1 MFKNLSLFGTPKK
14 VKKKKKQSADVQQST
29 LLAQDVSAPTSNID
43 FLSRASISRVEDFCP
58 INKLD
63 ACTIVRR
70 LEDDLR
76 HIQELTKVG
85 FWKYNMTTKD
95 LEWSDQTY
103 EIFERNKNFPLTYN
117 TFLGYV
123 HPEDRDYVKTAFAN
137 AVESGNKYDITHRI
151 VIDSKV
157 KWVRERAHVTQQ
169 DGVQQDFV
177 IGTVQDITEKKMS
190 EETYRRMSLIF
201 TESEE
206 AFMVADS
213 SGDMLEI
220 NDSFT
225 RITGYS
231 QDEIRGKNPRILKSG
246 IHNEDFYKDMWH
258 KVHVDGSWSGEVWN
272 KKKSGEIYPEHLKI
286 YAIRD
291 GDGKIQNYI
300 AMFSDITES
309 KKHVDQMQH
318 MAYHD
323 TLTGLPNRA
332 KLNKCIEHALVEASR
347 NKTQCVIA
355 YLDLDGF
362 KQVNDRLGHAAGD
375 ILLKEAAR
383 RLNKSIRNHDVCAR
397 FGGDEFVVLLTN
409 VNDSKESETALAR
422 ISNTLNKPYMI
433 DDQEVKV
440 TASMGVTVYPDDASD
455 SEILIRHAD
464 SAMYKAKQNGKNQIF
479 TFDPDQEQSKMSRNK
494 IKEQLVDALTI
505 NSLEL
510 YWQPYFDLVSDNIIG
525 AEVLLRWNR
534 NDEIISPVGFIPAI
548 EHDEL
553 SIAIGDYVLTH
564 AFRQIEALNARGL
577 DVNINISI
585 NLFQRQLL
593 QPDFEFKILK
603 LLDVFP
609 AVRPNQITFEIL
621 ETVAI
626 EDFELINMIISNLSA
641 RGIKFAID
649 DFGTGYSSLTYF
661 SKIQAHTIKIDRSF
675 ISQIEDEGTDHAII
689 ESIIGLSKTFNKTLI
704 AEGIETEEQR
714 KMLLDMGCSIG
725 QGYLFSKAV
734 QFAEFENMLLRQ
746 FAINK

>member
-1 MFKNLSLFGTPKK
+1 
-14 VKKKKKQSADVQQST
+14 
-29 LLAQDVSAPTSNID
+29 
-43 FLSRASISRVEDFCP
+43 
-58 INKLD
+58 
-63 ACTIVRR
+63 
-70 LEDDLR
+70 
-76 HIQELTKVG
+76 
-85 FWKYNMTTKD
+85 
-95 LEWSDQTY
+95 
-103 EIFERNKNFPLTYN
+103 
-117 TFLGYV
+117 
-123 HPEDRDYVKTAFAN
+123 
-137 AVESGNKYDITHRI
+137 
-151 VIDSKV
+151 
-157 KWVRERAHVTQQ
+157 
-169 DGVQQDFV
+169 
-177 IGTVQDITEKKMS
+177 
-190 EETYRRMSLIF
+190 
-201 TESEE
+201 
-206 AFMVADS
+206 
-213 SGDMLEI
+213 
-220 NDSFT
+220 
-225 RITGYS
+225 
-231 QDEIRGKNPRILKSG
+231 
-246 IHNEDFYKDMWH
+246 
-258 KVHVDGSWSGEVWN
+258 
-272 KKKSGEIYPEHLKI
+272 
-286 YAIRD
+286 
-291 GDGKIQNYI
+291 
-300 AMFSDITES
+300 
-309 KKHVDQMQH
+309 
-318 MAYHD
+318 
-323 TLTGLPNRA
+323 
-332 KLNKCIEHALVEASR
+332 
-347 NKTQCVIA
+347 
-355 YLDLDGF
+355 
-362 KQVNDRLGHAAGD
+362 
-375 ILLKEAAR
+375 
-383 RLNKSIRNHDVCAR
+383 
-397 FGGDEFVVLLTN
+397 
-409 VNDSKESETALAR
+409 
-422 ISNTLNKPYMI
+422 
-433 DDQEVKV
+433 
-440 TASMGVTVYPDDASD
+440 
-455 SEILIRHAD
+455 
-464 SAMYKAKQNGKNQIF
+464 
-479 TFDPDQEQSKMSRNK
+479 MSRNK
-494 IKEQLVDALTI
+494 IKEQLVDALTT

-609 AVRPNQITFEIL
+609 AVHPNQITFEIL

-714 KMLLDMGCSIG
+714 KMLLNMGCSIG